1 MKEGHAKHAPFA
13 YVYKFYYV
21 FLLIFFPLSFLV
33 SVSSHKV
40 FWFDRA
46 YSVEILFKF
55 YK

>member
-1 MKEGHAKHAPFA
+1 MAKNIFELNANGNERYMKEGHAKHAPFA

-40 FWFDRA
+40 F
-46 YSVEILFKF
+46 
-55 YK
+55 